1 MGNGR
6 RRLRRPVC
14 RERLATSP
22 LFGDASQMALKL
34 RSVSLN
40 LPFGLGGMEM
50 EVSEAEARAAW
61 HLYVE
66 YATRVTSH
74 PLAPRAGS
82 VLEALDS
89 LYSLFGTT
97 RQVLREAGPEVARGP
112 ESLGPLA
119 IRILNQGVRPFL
131 VRWHSEVRA
140 DHSPD
145 RELDAA
151 RRFVFDRELGEL
163 RENLGR
169 YIDALAEIAG
179 IAGNPGR

>member
-1 MGNGR
+1 
-6 RRLRRPVC
+6 
-14 RERLATSP
+14 
-22 LFGDASQMALKL
+22 MALKI
-34 RSVSLN
+34 RSVSVH
-40 LPFGLGGMEM
+40 LPFGLGGIEM

-82 VLEALDS
+82 VMEALDS
-89 LYSLFGTT
+89 LYSLFATT

-119 IRILNQGVRPFL
+119 ILILNQGVRPFL

-140 DHSPD
+140 DRPAD
-145 RELDAA
+145 RELDAD
-151 RRFVFDRELGEL
+151 RRLVFDGELGEL

-169 YIDALAEIAG
+169 YVGALAEIAG
-179 IAGNPGR
+179 IAAAPGR